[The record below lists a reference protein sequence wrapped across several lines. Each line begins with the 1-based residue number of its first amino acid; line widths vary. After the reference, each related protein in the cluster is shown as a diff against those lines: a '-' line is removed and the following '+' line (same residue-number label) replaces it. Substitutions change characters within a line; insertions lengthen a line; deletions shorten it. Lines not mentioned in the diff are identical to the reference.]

1 MALAR
6 VPDPSGIPSSVRA
19 QGSDS
24 LSFPLLR
31 FDPPL
36 RYVPKPLPW
45 PLDRGRL
52 SWDFLPLQRIKQPES
67 TSFRLT
73 GRLPDSNS
81 KTTVSCP
88 LVGPTPPATVPLS
101 GFLNLSAT
109 LFLLL
114 PSYHFQIGGILGVA
128 PSRGLLPSRSP
139 SGSSP
144 LVCPLDVLPAG
155 CAASVP
161 G

>member
-1 MALAR
+1 LAPAKA
-6 VPDPSGIPSSVRA
+6 PDSSGIPSSVPA

-24 LSFPLLR
+24 LNYPLLR

-45 PLDRGRL
+45 PLDRGQL
-52 SWDFLPLQRIKQPES
+52 SWDSFPLQRIRQLES

-73 GRLPDSNS
+73 GRLPDSNP
-81 KTTVSCP
+81 KTAASCP
-88 LVGPTPPATVPLS
+88 LAGPILLATVPLS

-109 LFLLL
+109 FLLL
-114 PSYHFQIGGILGVA
+114 LPPYHFQIGGVHGVA
-128 PSRGLLPSRSP
+128 PSRELILPRSP

-144 LVCPLDVLPAG
+144 LACPLDVLPAG
-155 CAASVP
+155 CATSVL